1 MCESIAEFIKV
12 FCEKIW
18 FWLIIAIASVSSL
31 FSQSFSIWLGFDD
44 NKRWIVGVVA
54 IISLSLSIQHIC
66 DWISQYNKQRQTI
79 KNIDILPEA
88 AKEELKGIVRNNKKT
103 LKIKLRDNMEQ
114 RRIIEHFGLEE
125 HNGYVTFPDYL
136 WKELNLKYRY
146 KNNETDK
153 AKKGAKEI
161 E

>member
-31 FSQSFSIWLGFDD
+31 FSQSFAIWLGFDD

-66 DWISQYNKQRQTI
+66 DWISQYNKQRQAI
-79 KNIDILPEA
+79 KNIDALPGA
-88 AKEELKGIVRNNKKT
+88 AIEELKDIVSTNKKT
-103 LKIKLRDNMEQ
+103 LKMKQMDNIEQ
-114 RRIIEHFGLEE
+114 RRIVEHFGLEI
-125 HNGYVTFPDYL
+125 HNNYATFPDYL
-136 WKELNLKYRY
+136 WKELNVRFRNN
-146 KNNETDK
+146 KNKADK
-153 AKKGAKEI
+153 AKKEAKGTK
-161 E
+161 